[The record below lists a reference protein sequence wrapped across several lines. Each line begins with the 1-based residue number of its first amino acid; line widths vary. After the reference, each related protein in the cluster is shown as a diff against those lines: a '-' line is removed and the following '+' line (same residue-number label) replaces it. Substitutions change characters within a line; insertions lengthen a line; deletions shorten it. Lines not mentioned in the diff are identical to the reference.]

1 MHLYL
6 SSFGINQ
13 VIFEEVSAISNVGL
27 TVGFISAASPLSL
40 KWIFIFLMWLGRLE
54 IAPAIIL
61 VMSVF
66 RGIEDDITKE
76 KPAPPLYSLEKRY

>member
-76 KPAPPLYSLEKRY
+76 KPAPPLYNLEKRY